1 MEHLKW
7 SQSEKRLSRSVFEH
21 AVAAELAELITEF
34 KRRAADIRTPE
45 EMWSLREYLESAERD
60 FETKYDFRYSQLLFV
75 FGRLVRERR
84 ITMEQLHGLSEDKLE
99 YIRRIV
105 SL

>member
-7 SQSEKRLSRSVFEH
+7 SQSEKRLSRAVFER
-21 AVAAELAELITEF
+21 AVEAELVELIIEF
-34 KRRAADIRTPE
+34 KRRAADVNAPE
-45 EMWSLREYLESAERD
+45 EMWSLRKYLEQTERD
-60 FETKYDFRYSQLLFV
+60 FEAKYDFRYSQLLFA
-75 FGRLVRERR
+75 FGRLVREGR

-99 YIRRIV
+99 YIQRIA